1 MGQDYFVMKTF
12 FSSLTRS
19 PRCQNMSPELQSC
32 YILGIGLICVYGE
45 VGVVIYVG
53 VYTRLLPKTKETVF
67 RSP

>member
-1 MGQDYFVMKTF
+1 MGQDYFVMRTI

-32 YILGIGLICVYGE
+32 YILGIGLICVYDE

-53 VYTRLLPKTKETVF
+53 VLIH
-67 RSP
+67 

>member
-1 MGQDYFVMKTF
+1 MSAG
-12 FSSLTRS
+12 
-19 PRCQNMSPELQSC
+19 MSPELQSC
-32 YILGIGLICVYGE
+32 YILGIGLICVYDE